1 MAKQFFASNF
11 KPVFKAS
18 ELAKFCNIKTR
29 SEKNEINFVLKY
41 APFSKFKSKI
51 IKATNLK
58 RKTLFNSS
66 FEEKQKIKSELRNE
80 FSSNETKI
88 EFDDTK
94 ILNKIISSKSS
105 SSSNENPTATD
116 FTNVFDYIKETFQK
130 DEHEKSL
137 MFHIR

>member
-1 MAKQFFASNF
+1 MS
-11 KPVFKAS
+11 
-18 ELAKFCNIKTR
+18 
-29 SEKNEINFVLKY
+29 Y
-41 APFSKFKSKI
+41 AY
-51 IKATNLK
+51 LH
-58 RKTLFNSS
+58 
-66 FEEKQKIKSELRNE
+66 E

-88 EFDDTK
+88 EFDDRK